1 MEREVGVS
9 ESGDGTLSLSEFARY
24 KGWRPSY
31 VTELKLAGRLVLT
44 DTGRVQVRE
53 SLARIEQTQD
63 PSKSGV
69 AERHA
74 AERAAK
80 VVADAAVDSDASVF
94 ASAGHNDS
102 RVSGDDDSGGSRYQR
117 ARAAN
122 EQYKALQ
129 AKLDYEVRIGKL
141 VDAAQ
146 VRAAAADMGA
156 TVRRRLES
164 LAPLVSAQIDERD
177 RDRVYTQITDI
188 VEQTLAD
195 LERVFSRGMARKES
209 A

>member
-1 MEREVGVS
+1 MS
-9 ESGDGTLSLSEFARY
+9 EHGDGTLSLSEFARY
-24 KGWRPSY
+24 KGWRASY
-31 VTELKLAGRLVLT
+31 VTELKMAGRLVL
-44 DTGRVQVRE
+44 DDAGRVRVRE

-63 PSKSGV
+63 PSKAGV

-74 AERAAK
+74 AARAAK
-80 VVADAAVDSDASVF
+80 AAAPAGAGDGEGDATAFAAAIPGASSGHDGEDA
-94 ASAGHNDS
+94 
-102 RVSGDDDSGGSRYQR
+102 GGNRYQK

-129 AKLDYEVRIGKL
+129 SKLDYEERIGKL

-146 VRAAAADMGA
+146 ARAAAAEMGT

-164 LAPLVSAQIDERD
+164 LAPLVSAKVDERD
-177 RDRVYTQITDI
+177 RDQVFSNITTI
-188 VEQTLAD
+188 VEQTLSD
-195 LERVFSRGMARKES
+195 LERVFSRGMARKDP